1 MPYNVMQYNIK
12 GKKGIK
18 LMFKKKKKKFK
29 NLIFIYKKYI
39 YIFINKFNSLYII
52 RNPYSIMNNE

>member
-1 MPYNVMQYNIK
+1 MQYNIK